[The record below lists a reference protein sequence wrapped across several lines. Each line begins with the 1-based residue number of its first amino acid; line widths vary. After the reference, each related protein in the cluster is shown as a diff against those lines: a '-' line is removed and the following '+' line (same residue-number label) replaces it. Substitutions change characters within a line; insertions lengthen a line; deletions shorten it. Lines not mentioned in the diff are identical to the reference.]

1 MGDSKTIFQSIKRSK
16 LTMANPSNVR
26 VNSGPR
32 EKMSLNMTDMTK
44 DLMAIDVGMVM
55 TMAAD
60 TKRSTQ
66 IRPEKCAPASAI
78 FFLKK

>member
-1 MGDSKTIFQSIKRSK
+1 
-16 LTMANPSNVR
+16 MANPSNVR

-60 TKRSTQ
+60 TNRSTQ
-66 IRPEKCAPASAI
+66 IRPEKCAPASEI
-78 FFLKK
+78 DF